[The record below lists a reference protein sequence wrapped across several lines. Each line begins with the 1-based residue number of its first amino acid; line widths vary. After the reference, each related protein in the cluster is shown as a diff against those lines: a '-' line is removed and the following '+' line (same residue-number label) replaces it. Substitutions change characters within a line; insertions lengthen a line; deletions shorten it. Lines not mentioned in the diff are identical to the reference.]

1 MTLTMYQ
8 SDNGRTMY
16 KLDGRRISVEKAEE
30 IVLGNADIEIVDE
43 TECTSYGEWA
53 TRLSDILPAAVNVE
67 VNVFYRTVSD
77 SLTAI
82 KEIERFLPEFVT
94 IRLSLRREFS
104 QRMKTAIR

>member
-53 TRLSDILPAAVNVE
+53 SLLSDTLPAAVNVE